1 MKALRQTGTCSCG
14 GAWCAGHRDGGPAGR
29 GTQAPGPTAS
39 LDQILKEVSTY
50 DGGIESAAM
59 WKLRD
64 YVYAR
69 KDDPAGRAECEAKLL
84 QFLKTSA
91 TPVAKMAACRYLR
104 VIAGDGAVAA
114 LRAMLQDD
122 RAADM
127 ALYALQQIPTAR
139 PNALIQSLK
148 TTGGRR
154 RSR

>member
-1 MKALRQTGTCSCG
+1 MKALRQIRSWFLPVAGVLV
-14 GAWCAGHRDGGPAGR
+14 CAAIAMAGPRLAAQ
-29 GTQAPGPTAS
+29 TQAPGPTAS

-91 TPVAKMAACRYLR
+91 TPVAKMAACRHLR
-104 VIAGDGAVAA
+104 VIG
-114 LRAMLQDD
+114 
-122 RAADM
+122 
-127 ALYALQQIPTAR
+127 PTA
-139 PNALIQSLK
+139 QC
-148 TTGGRR
+148 
-154 RSR
+154 RSRHAG